1 MKTVAVA
8 VAIALGISTSAFAQQ
23 SAADARA
30 EATEMMGGT
39 PLPDIENYPDFAT
52 GAAWNWMKVMESGEG
67 PLDAKTAQLIGLAVA
82 AQIPC
87 LYCIRYHSAAA
98 KSAGA
103 TDQEIAHAA
112 AIAGYTRNWS
122 TVLYGTQV
130 DVEAYHEMVDKTF
143 SGD

>member
-1 MKTVAVA
+1 MRTFTIAIC
-8 VAIALGISTSAFAQQ
+8 IALGVVLPASAQQ
-23 SAADARA
+23 SADEARA
-30 EATEMMGGT
+30 EATKMMGGT

-67 PLDAKTAQLIGLAVA
+67 PLDPKTSQLIGLAVA

-98 KSAGA
+98 KAAGA

-112 AIAGYTRNWS
+112 ALAGYTRHWS

-130 DVEAYHEMVDKTF
+130 DVEAYHEMVSTIF